1 MGPDTNIVPI
11 PSRRGE
17 RRQRAPVA
25 PYVSYK
31 TFKRFLARVVKD
43 GSPTRFEDDF
53 FGDVSGSHIAQLRGT
68 LRYFGLIDE
77 WKRPTA
83 VLNSYL
89 DGTSNERV
97 EMLRSLFDRSYSDV
111 QSLGSEVSESALRS
125 LFEERGLSGTTV
137 QRAVDF
143 YQAMLLDIGK
153 TTSHTQVARDS
164 ETRLEPDVVGPVP
177 VGQGTVPSPGMGHS
191 ETVSSS
197 ADDQRARYVEMLMDL
212 ARNSQDDSEVG
223 DLLDRIERTLG
234 IASDS

>member
-1 MGPDTNIVPI
+1 MEPDVKVVPI

-31 TFKRFLARVVKD
+31 TFKRFLARVVKH

-53 FGDVSGSHIAQLRGT
+53 FGEVSGSHIAQLRGA

-77 WKRPTA
+77 WRRPTA
-83 VLNSYL
+83 VLDSYL
-89 DGTSNERV
+89 NGTDNERV
-97 EMLRSLFDRSYSDV
+97 EMLRGLFDESYSDV

-143 YQAMLLDIGK
+143 YRAMSFDIGEM
-153 TTSHTQVARDS
+153 TSQTQVNRGS
-164 ETRLEPDVVGPVP
+164 EVRLESDVVGPVP
-177 VGQGTVPSPGMGHS
+177 VGQGTVPSPGMGHGKA
-191 ETVSSS
+191 VLNS

-212 ARNSQDDSEVG
+212 ARNNQDEGEVG

-234 IASDS
+234 ISSDS